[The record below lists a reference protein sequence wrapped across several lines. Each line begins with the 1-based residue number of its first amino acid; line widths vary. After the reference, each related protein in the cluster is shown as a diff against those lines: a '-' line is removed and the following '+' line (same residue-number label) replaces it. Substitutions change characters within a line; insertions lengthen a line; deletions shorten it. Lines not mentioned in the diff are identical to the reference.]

1 MVVPAPAN
9 EMSSRRC
16 GPSRL
21 RLTLLLCGGAADA
34 AAPSAAADAPELIR
48 LAATGAPGALLVMWA
63 ILNASSFALNAPV
76 FWFGVTPD

>member
-1 MVVPAPAN
+1 MPAPAN
-9 EMSSRRC
+9 EMPSRRC